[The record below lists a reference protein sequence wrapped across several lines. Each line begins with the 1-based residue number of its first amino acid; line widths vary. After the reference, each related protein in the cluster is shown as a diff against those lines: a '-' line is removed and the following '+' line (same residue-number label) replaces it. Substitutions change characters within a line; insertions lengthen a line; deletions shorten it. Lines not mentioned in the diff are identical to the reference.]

1 MKTSEH
7 CRSDEQ
13 VTQMSNW
20 NPSEQVI
27 LNWNLNRQVT
37 YIYCNPNEQETHINW
52 NPDEKSDSY
61 DTKGHLQV
69 MGST

>member
-7 CRSDEQ
+7 HISDEQ
-13 VTQMSNW
+13 VTQMSNC

-37 YIYCNPNEQETHINW
+37 YMNCNPNEQETHINW
-52 NPDEKSDSY
+52 NPDEKGDSY
-61 DTKGHLQV
+61 DIEGHLQV
-69 MGST
+69 MGSA